1 MRPDP
6 AHLGPR
12 WPIERRPLAAAT
24 KLLLDLA
31 LSLALG
37 FILLVPLTIVA
48 LLIKLTSR
56 GPVLYRQE
64 RIGLHGRPFK
74 IYKFRTMRLDA
85 EARTGPIWA
94 SHNDPRCTALGRL
107 LRRLSVDELPQL
119 LNVLR
124 GEMSLVGPRPERP
137 FFVETFARE
146 LPHYHERHAMRPGVT
161 GWAQIHGWRGDTS
174 IEKRLECDLHYVR
187 HWNLKLDLLVLV
199 RTPWELVGGRN
210 AY

>member
-1 MRPDP
+1 LRADP
-6 AHLGPR
+6 AHVAER
-12 WPIERRPLAAAT
+12 FPIQRRPVAAAA
-24 KLLLDLA
+24 KLLLDFSI
-31 LSLALG
+31 SLALG
-37 FILLVPLTIVA
+37 LILLVPLTIVA

-137 FFVETFARE
+137 FFVETFARD
-146 LPHYHERHAMRPGVT
+146 LPQYHDRHAMRPGVT

-187 HWNLKLDLLVLV
+187 HWNLRLDLLVLF